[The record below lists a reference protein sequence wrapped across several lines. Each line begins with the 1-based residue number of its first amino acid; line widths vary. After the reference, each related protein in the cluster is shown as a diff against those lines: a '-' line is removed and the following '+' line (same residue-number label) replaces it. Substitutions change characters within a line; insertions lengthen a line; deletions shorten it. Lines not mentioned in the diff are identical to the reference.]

1 MAKLGK
7 ALISIVQIK
16 DGEPKPMYF
25 QWSKSETI
33 FAPKDTNL
41 WFKGSSLILF
51 GGKAIGNIPY
61 QSDWI
66 SDWSK
71 VAEAKTDKYRF
82 LWCKLTEDSEPFLF
96 TGYSGLGTGFLLTA
110 DRSTYIINKR
120 LGSSMATT
128 VTLTLSEGMYSPD
141 SLVWT
146 LNDSEISPTKVSET
160 ESVYTI
166 AIPYT
171 ATYSQAVIKVV
182 PYSGGAVIDSVSAT
196 LTLTAKDETSYYSF
210 IGKVNELPD
219 TTSSSSYIRGD
230 SCFLTT
236 ANGIYTYNGSEW
248 IEYSKSALSDAEKVT
263 ILAKAEKTAF
273 EYAEANGLSQDYA
286 YISTLITKYVYA
298 RAIGTE
304 LLKLTGEGR
313 IIGGSQETDDDGF
326 LKTLGVYI
334 DSSGVARFTQA
345 MLNDCYIKGGTIE
358 DIEVTGELHNDVL
371 WTNTKEEA
379 GTEYSIGSVG
389 SQLYYLG
396 SEAKAKIKSLLTA
409 DTLYKYNGI
418 YAGSSFTNCF
428 LYQNSVPLDYFGKN
442 KLSYEAS
449 YDDTGHGT
457 WAYGISCILRP
468 HYSSTSSSSVTI
480 STYDFSADGVTWQE
494 VSAPYSIAAS
504 RQNLVRFC
512 YCYGKFHCL
521 CIPANKY
528 YVSTDG
534 MSWSEKSH
542 TFNVAFDTQAHI
554 LRTQLS
560 VVRTQAGEKLYLYTS
575 NNGEIE
581 YVYYLPES
589 GTDSLWASFEPLS
602 RYVDTVNI
610 GDYATT
616 GCMQFVLQGTMLG
629 VGYVSKTP
637 VVYQVANSVLS
648 KYTMNYPSG
657 WCSCSIAFF
666 KGCFVLLVRN
676 SDTSVSL
683 YSSPVSSYTS
693 FSYVSSLI
701 WTECYRFDV
710 TVSSDAIALVYSTG
724 AGNALV
730 SISDGSAT
738 SFYISAEDDITDFRL
753 VYTNGVNDG
762 YERFVSFTRG
772 RIGIYK
778 FISSDY
784 NAIRI
789 DIAEKTWQKGLNFTN
804 SNYDLVAQESALDD
818 YMQSQTL
825 TLNDGTTS
833 LLNLPTTIPSDMN
846 TYRRI
851 PTLFDETTIFRFLD
865 SVTVAEYTIFDS
877 SINAERVISAVS
889 SAIKVSISPNS
900 FKVDDVE
907 KANSTWYIK
916 NATSIVC
923 KFTPLAVAAGVETGS
938 MNPKSGKSNVT
949 IGAITPYKAIRAEQ
963 IQADKFEGVYPIGSV
978 YISSSSTD
986 PTTYFGGTW
995 ETVSDSL
1002 SLGGITLYMFKR
1014 TG

>member
-7 ALISIVQIK
+7 ALISIVQVK

-41 WFKGSSLILF
+41 WFKGSSLIFF

-71 VAEAKTDKYRF
+71 VAKAKTDKYRF

-313 IIGGSQETDDDGF
+313 IIGGSQETDENGF
-326 LKTLGVYI
+326 LKALGVYI
-334 DSSGVARFTQA
+334 DSTGIARFTQA
-345 MLNDCYIKGGTIE
+345 MLNDCHIKGGIIE
-358 DIEVTGELHNDVL
+358 DIEITGELHNDVL

-396 SEAKAKIKSLLTA
+396 SEAKAKIKSLLAAENTV
-409 DTLYKYNGI
+409 YNYSGQ
-418 YAGSSFTNCF
+418 YAGVSFTKLFKGSAKPSIGYFADNTLSFSSIDQVKDLEWVCGASCAIRF
-428 LYQNSVPLDYFGKN
+428 YNFTSNST
-442 KLSYEAS
+442 YE
-449 YDDTGHGT
+449 
-457 WAYGISCILRP
+457 I
-468 HYSSTSSSSVTI
+468 
-480 STYDFSADGVTWQE
+480 TYDFKTFQTMSFPFTQTSFAE
-494 VSAPYSIAAS
+494 A
-504 RQNLVRFC
+504 N
-512 YCYGKFHCL
+512 YCYGKFHIFL
-521 CIPANKY
+521 HKLNKY
-528 YVSTDG
+528 YTSDDGVSWT
-534 MSWSEKSH
+534 EH
-542 TFNVAFDTQAHI
+542 THSFNITSAYFWVTVIKPSATE
-554 LRTQLS
+554 
-560 VVRTQAGEKLYLYTS
+560 EKLYLFVVDTDNKMWYMYYINSSFSASLVLSTS
-575 NNGEIE
+575 RAS
-581 YVYYLPES
+581 VSYYGSGIDYLSRSSGGTEGTFRQMIMSGKLVGVAHPYIHYYNTSGVLTYSTPSFPTNWVQGTLRYFCGYFVCLVKNSS
-589 GTDSLWASFEPLS
+589 GTVTLYYGDASYYKNGNNALTWNSGYTFP
-602 RYVDTVNI
+602 TV
-610 GDYATT
+610 
-616 GCMQFVLQGTMLG
+616 
-629 VGYVSKTP
+629 S
-637 VVYQVANSVLS
+637 ANN
-648 KYTMNYPSG
+648 YTR
-657 WCSCSIAFF
+657 IASASA
-666 KGCFVLLVRN
+666 GNLLV
-676 SDTSVSL
+676 
-683 YSSPVSSYTS
+683 
-693 FSYVSSLI
+693 
-701 WTECYRFDV
+701 E
-710 TVSSDAIALVYSTG
+710 
-724 AGNALV
+724 
-730 SISDGSAT
+730 ISDGSLSHLYMSA
-738 SFYISAEDDITDFRL
+738 SDDFSVFKEVGSYASSSAEPSHRTI
-753 VYTNGVNDG
+753 N
-762 YERFVSFTRG
+762 SA
-772 RIGIYK
+772 RIFLYK
-778 FISSDY
+778 AGY
-784 NAIRI
+784 NASQRKI
-789 DIAEKTWQKGLNFTN
+789 DISPRVWYKGLNFLN
-804 SNYDLVAQESALDD
+804 SDLEPLADESALDD

-995 ETVSDSL
+995 TLVTSSL